1 MQGQRRLPGV
11 TIQPLAKDS
20 PVRRPADD
28 ATDDRIGF
36 EEFVHAT
43 GDRILRAAVLL
54 CGDHHLAEDLTQ
66 TTFAKVYAAWP
77 SVSRADSPI
86 AYTRKV
92 LLRTFLSHRRLR
104 RSAEWPVVDVP
115 ERAAHEPDHGTRLD
129 LLAALRRL
137 PPQDRAV
144 LVLRYWEDLSVARTA
159 ELLGIRE
166 GTCRVRAVRALDR
179 LRTHLPDLTHPDPDS
194 HTEDKS

>member
-1 MQGQRRLPGV
+1 M
-11 TIQPLAKDS
+11 
-20 PVRRPADD
+20 RRPGSDVTND
-28 ATDDRIGF
+28 AVEDPDGF

-43 GDRILRAAVLL
+43 GDRMHRAAVLL

-77 SVSRADSPI
+77 TVSSADSPL

-104 RSAEWPVVDVP
+104 RSAEWPVQAVP
-115 ERAAHEPDHGTRLD
+115 ETGAEAPDPGDRLD

-137 PPQDRAV
+137 PPPDRAV
-144 LVLRYWEDLSVARTA
+144 LVLRYWDDLSVARTA

-166 GTCRVRAVRALDR
+166 NTCRARSFRALAK
-179 LRTHLPDLTHPDPDS
+179 LRALLPDLSDTDTDSDTDSDSDSDSKDPS
-194 HTEDKS
+194 